1 MIRWELHTRLPDIG
15 RISIQG
21 RERDGTLY
29 FDHPHE
35 EGSIVLQVSEDRAH
49 EIAAMSRHEQS
60 KMNLYLEKKVIH
72 VGREFHREPLLQMS
86 CLWCR
91 GDCVWIDSDFVLHSI
106 PWCSEWR
113 KTN

>member
-29 FDHPHE
+29 FDHPTE
-35 EGSIVLQVSEDRAH
+35 EGSIVLQVTIERAN
-49 EIAAMSRHEQS
+49 EISAMSRHEQS
-60 KMNLYLEKKVIH
+60 KMNLCLEKREVHI
-72 VGREFHREPLLQMS
+72 GREFAREPLLTMS

-91 GDCVWIDSDFVLHSI
+91 QDCVWIDSDFVLHSI
-106 PWCSEWR
+106 PWCDAWR
-113 KTN
+113 SAH